1 MLKRMGNVTR
11 YRLNN
16 DCREDQFSK
25 GREQLKDVIKNRKKE
40 SEKMKRM
47 FGIIFDAVAHFK
59 RKAAKNILKLDTIL
73 QRPKDGNE
81 RKMLPCESKSVML
94 LNLYGD
100 SNYVND
106 S

>member
-1 MLKRMGNVTR
+1 MLKRLGNVTR

-25 GREQLKDVIKNRKKE
+25 GHEQLKDVMKNSKKE
-40 SEKMKRM
+40 SEKMKRI

-59 RKAAKNILKLDTIL
+59 RKAAKNTLKLDTIL

-81 RKMLPCESKSVML
+81 RKMLACESKSVMWM
-94 LNLYGD
+94 NSYDD